1 MLRTCTGLA
10 EVFCSTAAFELDG
23 GWLNVRL
30 DGAHLHVE
38 LDGLRSARF
47 QDATE
52 SAHAGRASIWLFGKC
67 GSPCLLLVCDRT
79 EGVARTQQE
88 CLFAALRRR
97 FGEHPHFGD
106 AAIRP
111 DAGLLH

>member
-10 EVFCSTAAFELDG
+10 EVFCSTAAFEIAG

-38 LDGLRSARF
+38 LEGLRSARF

-52 SAHAGRASIWLFGKC
+52 SAHAHRASIWLFGKC

-79 EGVARTQQE
+79 EGVARSQQE
-88 CLFAALRRR
+88 RIFAALRRQ
-97 FGEHPHFGD
+97 FGEHPHFNG
-106 AAIRP
+106 AAVRP
-111 DAGLLH
+111 DAELLH